1 MTEAGTNTDANAFS
15 GTGRTTQQLLDQ
27 IGASWMS
34 QAIGVAAELQLADR
48 LSAGPRSVPQLARD
62 AGCNED
68 ALRRLLHALT
78 SLEIFKEL
86 EDGRFALDDAGR
98 HLCGD
103 APQSL
108 RHWAIWCAHYHWP
121 IWADLLDSVRTGRS
135 ARQLKGV
142 DAGASGYA
150 HIERDPH
157 GAAVFNQA
165 MVEITGLIAAGLV
178 SACEWEQVKHVVD
191 VGGGYGGVI
200 AALLAAQPA
209 MRGTLFDLPH
219 AMEGAAAHLA
229 RAGVDARCA
238 LVSGSFFEA
247 VPANGDVYLM
257 KSILHNWDD
266 ERCKEILVQCRR
278 AMRSDAKLLLVERVM
293 PARLG
298 TALSDRAI
306 ARSDLNMLV
315 SLTGHERTTD
325 ELRHLLDAA
334 GFSLNELRPVWREF
348 SVLEAVPR

>member
-1 MTEAGTNTDANAFS
+1 MAVTNANAFS
-15 GTGRTTQQLLDQ
+15 GIGGTAQRLLDQ

-34 QAIGVAAELQLADR
+34 QAIGVAAELRLADR
-48 LSAGPRSVPQLARD
+48 LSAGPRSALQLAGD

-108 RHWAIWCAHYHWP
+108 RHWAIWCARYHWP
-121 IWADLLDSVRTGRS
+121 IWANLLESVRTGRS
-135 ARQLKGV
+135 ARQLNGV
-142 DAGASGYA
+142 DEGASGYA

-178 SACEWEQVKHVVD
+178 TAYDWRQVRHAVD

-200 AALLAAQPA
+200 SALLVAYPA

-219 AMEGAAAHLA
+219 AMQGATTHLA

-238 LVSGSFFEA
+238 LASGSFFDA
-247 VPANGDVYLM
+247 VPENGDIYLL

-266 ERCKEILVQCRR
+266 ERCKAILVQCRR
-278 AMRSDAKLLLVERVM
+278 AMRRDAKLLLVERVM

-298 TALSDRAI
+298 TELSDRAI

-315 SLTGHERTTD
+315 SLTGHERTAG
-325 ELRHLLDAA
+325 ELRALLDAA
-334 GFSLNELRPVWREF
+334 GFSLTELRPVWREF
-348 SVLEAVPR
+348 SLLEAVPR